1 MTAELDELLRG
12 QVANWVMRS
21 LIRDV
26 QTQLRTNG
34 KVPPLFAAAVME
46 ALAAAAGASM
56 HDTLGSGIGR
66 PLVSVDVATWVT
78 PKEAAR
84 QVDRSE
90 RQVRRLA
97 ANGQILARRF
107 GTRSWQIDIDS
118 LTNVLRSHAS

>member
-26 QTQLRTNG
+26 RTQLRTNG
-34 KVPPLFAAAVME
+34 KVPPLFAADVME
-46 ALAAAAGASM
+46 ALAAASGEPVP
-56 HDTLGSGIGR
+56 DTFVSGVGR
-66 PLVSVDVATWVT
+66 PLVSVEVATWVT

-84 QVDRSE
+84 RVDRSE

-118 LTNVLRSHAS
+118 LTNVLRSNTS